1 MSFFRKLGDAL
12 IRFMYGRNGMDQLNT
27 VLLWGSVGL
36 IVVSNLIS
44 GISDSAAVVGA
55 VIYYFAMAVWVISL
69 FRTFSKNLEKR
80 RGENAEWLRLWW
92 KIKNGAQSA
101 RKRRADKMHKY
112 FTCKQ
117 CKAVCRVPV
126 GKGKVVITCPRCG
139 SKIEGKT

>member
-44 GISDSAAVVGA
+44 GISDTAAVVGT
-55 VIYYFAMAVWVISL
+55 VIYYLAMAVWIISL
-69 FRTFSKNLEKR
+69 FRTFSRNLEKR
-80 RGENAEWLRLWW
+80 RRENGEWLRLWW
-92 KIKNGAQSA
+92 KIKNGVQGAK
-101 RKRRADKMHKY
+101 KRHADKEHKY
-112 FTCKQ
+112 FTCKN

-139 SKIEGKT
+139 GKIEGKT

>member
-36 IVVSNLIS
+36 IVVSNLIA
-44 GISDSAAVVGA
+44 GISDTAAVVGA
-55 VIYYFAMAVWVISL
+55 VIYYLAMAVWIISL
-69 FRTFSKNLEKR
+69 FRTFSRNLEKR
-80 RGENAEWLRLWW
+80 RSENAEWLRLWW
-92 KIKNGAQSA
+92 KIKNGVSGAK
-101 RKRRADKMHKY
+101 KRHADKDHKY
-112 FTCKQ
+112 FTCKN

-139 SKIEGKT
+139 GKIEGKT